1 MQNGIIPFIL
11 DLGFRIKYGIFYI
24 SNQHFTDTGR
34 GNRVG
39 PCGMGRDQPPGR
51 LWKRQPW
58 GKCSCVVK

>member
-51 LWKRQPW
+51 LWQ
-58 GKCSCVVK
+58 